1 MDLDLD
7 RLFEFIGNHWIMVSA
22 VVVVAVLLAQDLIE
36 SVLRKHKLVTPSGA
50 VALMNDDATVVIDVR
65 EPHEYSA
72 GHIENARHIPLGKID
87 DRAYEL
93 QDHKQGPIVVACQ
106 SGTRS
111 PQACRKLMALGFSQ
125 VYELQGGMVAWE
137 EQKLPVSRK
146 RTKK

>member
-1 MDLDLD
+1 MDLD
-7 RLFEFIGNHWIMVSA
+7 RIFEFVGNHWIMVGA
-22 VVVVAVLLAQDLIE
+22 TVVVGVLLVQDVIE
-36 SVLRKHKLVTPSGA
+36 TLLRKHKLVSPTGA
-50 VALMNDDATVVIDVR
+50 VALMNDEGTVIIDVR
-65 EPHEYSA
+65 EPHEFSA

-93 QDHKQGPIVVACQ
+93 QDFKNAPVIVACQ

-111 PQACRKLMALGFSQ
+111 PQACRKLAALGFSQ

-146 RTKK
+146 RSKK

>member
-1 MDLDLD
+1 MDLD
-7 RLFEFIGNHWIMVSA
+7 RIFEFIGNHWIMVGA
-22 VVVVAVLLAQDLIE
+22 VVVVAVLLIQDLTE
-36 SVLRKHKLVTPSGA
+36 SFLRKHKLVSPVGA
-50 VALMNDDATVVIDVR
+50 VALMNQDGTVVVDVR
-65 EPHEYSA
+65 ELHEFSA

-93 QDHKQGPIVVACQ
+93 QEFKDTPVIVACQ

-111 PQACRKLMALGFSQ
+111 PQACRKLAAQGFSQ

-146 RTKK
+146 RQKK